1 MLARC
6 ARISIMPAMFLR
18 LLALVAVLTPTLCA
32 APRTPQT
39 SDEIARQIL
48 APLLEPAKVA
58 TLKGDRPA
66 NPRLYKVLY
75 WLETARELGGD
86 VGTVIGTAQAVT
98 GSGGTTAAKADMLAI
113 ISNRAKL
120 QNFGCLTADGMEK
133 LRKGG
138 SPEITKG
145 EHAGDFIALDHIL
158 PRSVVPEL
166 AARFFNLE
174 ALPARVNLAKS
185 AKIGQRELNLARQ
198 WNHAGLLSA
207 QGLQAVV
214 TGVE

>member
-1 MLARC
+1 MHG
-6 ARISIMPAMFLR
+6 MFLR
-18 LLALVAVLTPTLCA
+18 LLALVAVLTQPLCA

-39 SDEIARQIL
+39 PDEIARQIL
-48 APLLEPAKVA
+48 APLLDPAKVA

-75 WLETARELGGD
+75 WLETAREMGGD
-86 VGTVIGTAQAVT
+86 VGTVIDTAQAMT
-98 GSGGTTAAKADMLAI
+98 GSSGTPAAKADLLAI
-113 ISNRAKL
+113 LSNRTKL
-120 QNFGCLTADGMEK
+120 QTFGCLTPDGMAK

-138 SPEITKG
+138 SPEITQG

-166 AARFFNLE
+166 AARFYNLE

-185 AKIGQRELNLARQ
+185 DKIGQRELDLARQ
-198 WNHAGLLSA
+198 WNHAGLLSSP
-207 QGLQAVV
+207 GLRAVEV
-214 TGVE
+214 VVE